1 MADIQVGQLIVGLL
15 CVVAGGVLTQFLNR
29 IFSKGDKTD
38 RETEDLKIRVA
49 KLEDSQETD
58 KELQW
63 YRMREHVG
71 NEYATRAQVDALSSK
86 LDNTLG
92 RIERMIVPVF
102 RRMYPDATI
111 PE

>member
-1 MADIQVGQLIVGLL
+1 VGDIQTGTLIVGLI
-15 CVVAGGVLTQFLNR
+15 CVVAGGALTQFLSR
-29 IFSKGDKTD
+29 LFSKGDKTD
-38 RETEDLKIRVA
+38 NATEDLKIRVA
-49 KLEDSQETD
+49 KLEDSQETE

-71 NEYATRAQVDALSSK
+71 SEYATRAQVDALSSK

-102 RRMYPDATI
+102 KRLYPDASV